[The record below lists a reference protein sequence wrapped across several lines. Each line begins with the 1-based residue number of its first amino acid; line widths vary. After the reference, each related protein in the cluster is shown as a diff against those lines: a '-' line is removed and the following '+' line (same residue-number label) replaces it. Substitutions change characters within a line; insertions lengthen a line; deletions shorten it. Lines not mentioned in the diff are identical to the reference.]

1 MLVTGANDD
10 YIKVVSFEVYLS
22 ISLCLHIFQVWE
34 VEPPQK
40 KQSELPEL
48 ASEAQQD
55 SNGTLAAFFV
65 KLAIFFIECPDT
77 LVYALSNFISIP
89 SVSGVA
95 KTQEHCRQAAIWLRK
110 CLSQLGADASL
121 VNRLCFSWTRV
132 SRLITSI

>member
-48 ASEAQQD
+48 ASEVQQD

-65 KLAIFFIECPDT
+65 KLAIF
-77 LVYALSNFISIP
+77 LSNVQTP
-89 SVSGVA
+89 SS
-95 KTQEHCRQAAIWLRK
+95 T
-110 CLSQLGADASL
+110 LSQISSRFRVL
-121 VNRLCFSWTRV
+121 VE
-132 SRLITSI
+132 